1 MHEGLYLIGNAFLVV
16 AALLALACVLAQALL
31 ARWWETPAGRHVMA
45 FQSVLATV
53 LTLWVLRVWMPD
65 ASWLIVAKLVA
76 FAGVPVVLGWR
87 LAIIV
92 RVWQDR
98 RRQHAEGTRP

>member
-45 FQSVLATV
+45 FQSGLATG

-65 ASWLIVAKLVA
+65 ASWLIEARLVA
-76 FAGVPVVLGWR
+76 FARVPVVLGWR
-87 LAIIV
+87 RAALGPVMQA
-92 RVWQDR
+92 R
-98 RRQHAEGTRP
+98 GP